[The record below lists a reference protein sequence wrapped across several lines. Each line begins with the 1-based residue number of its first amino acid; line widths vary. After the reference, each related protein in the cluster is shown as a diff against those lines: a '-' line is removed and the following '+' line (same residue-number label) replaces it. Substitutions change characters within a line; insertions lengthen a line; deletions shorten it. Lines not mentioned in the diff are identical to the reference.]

1 MSNVSIYVVDLKRVS
16 PLGGSGGRG
25 SGQTL
30 SGQAR
35 LAGAGSAGPDGSN
48 FKQGQH
54 VRRSFV
60 REKPGEMRA
69 R

>member
-16 PLGGSGGRG
+16 PLGGSGATH
-25 SGQTL
+25 S
-30 SGQAR
+30 
-35 LAGAGSAGPDGSN
+35 LAGQVHLAGGGSAGGEGSGN